1 MHYSGVDV
9 GNEFCNRYAA
19 SSPPMTDPT
28 LWTFATTGHNVTQ
41 GGGTGTQE
49 DSLSNNSIIITTVC
63 TVLAFI
69 FGVICGLIA
78 YCFVSVLW
86 VERKA
91 KQKESSA
98 VYDEV
103 TPHHTYCKPE
113 ISNVQMELNENV
125 AYRQV

>member
-1 MHYSGVDV
+1 MIDPG
-9 GNEFCNRYAA
+9 
-19 SSPPMTDPT
+19 PT
-28 LWTFATTGHNVTQ
+28 LWTFATAVHNVTQ

-49 DSLSNNSIIITTVC
+49 DSMSNNSIVITTVC

-86 VERKA
+86 GKRKA
-91 KQKESSA
+91 KQKESNV

-103 TPHHTYCKPE
+103 TPHCKPV

-125 AYRQV
+125 AYGQV